1 MWITG
6 NLEEECY
13 GHGGS
18 NYGYTDS
25 IYIDCCYTDHESL
38 RKLLP
43 LIFLSRYSMEQGNI
57 IAGGSSETGVDN
69 AGTLCLRYIIAVC
82 ELDQNWSVTHQ
93 ID

>member
-1 MWITG
+1 M
-6 NLEEECY
+6 
-13 GHGGS
+13 
-18 NYGYTDS
+18 
-25 IYIDCCYTDHESL
+25 
-38 RKLLP
+38 
-43 LIFLSRYSMEQGNI
+43 SMEQGNI

>member
-1 MWITG
+1 
-6 NLEEECY
+6 
-13 GHGGS
+13 
-18 NYGYTDS
+18 
-25 IYIDCCYTDHESL
+25 
-38 RKLLP
+38 
-43 LIFLSRYSMEQGNI
+43 MEQGNM